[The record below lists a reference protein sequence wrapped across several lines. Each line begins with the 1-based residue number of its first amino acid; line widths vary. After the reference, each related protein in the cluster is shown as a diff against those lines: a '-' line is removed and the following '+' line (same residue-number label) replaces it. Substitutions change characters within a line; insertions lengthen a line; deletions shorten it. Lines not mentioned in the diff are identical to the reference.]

1 MKRGRE
7 GGRCGGR
14 EESRE
19 DGSWDGSRHNCHNI
33 DTLFLTLISV
43 GRRGGRTISP
53 PPPAA

>member
-1 MKRGRE
+1 M
-7 GGRCGGR
+7 GGGK
-14 EESRE
+14 SRE
-19 DGSWDGSRHNCHNI
+19 DGSWDDSRHNYHDI